1 MRVVSLIAS
10 ATEIVSGL
18 GYGHSLVARSHECDN
33 PHEVLRLPAITA
45 PKFKLTGDSRDID
58 RQVKEVVAEG
68 LAVYHVDPAA
78 LERLKPD
85 IIVTQDQCEVC
96 AVSLADVE
104 RAVCQWTGAEAKIV
118 SLKPNCLSDVEAD
131 IRRVAAALGDAAA
144 GEALV
149 ARVLGKIDAVTRAT
163 AALPRPRIAF
173 VEWIEPMMA
182 GGNWMPELIK
192 AAGGEN
198 LFGTAGA
205 HSGYMQYAELAAADP
220 DVIIVAPCGFDLA
233 RTRQEM
239 PLLTRQPGWH
249 ALAAVRNGRVAL
261 GDGNRYFNRPGPG
274 LAETTEIIA
283 EILHSG
289 RIDYGHQG
297 RGWVS
302 FEDTSH

>member
-1 MRVVSLIAS
+1 
-10 ATEIVSGL
+10 
-18 GYGHSLVARSHECDN
+18 
-33 PHEVLRLPAITA
+33 
-45 PKFKLTGDSRDID
+45 
-58 RQVKEVVAEG
+58 
-68 LAVYHVDPAA
+68 
-78 LERLKPD
+78 
-85 IIVTQDQCEVC
+85 
-96 AVSLADVE
+96 
-104 RAVCQWTGAEAKIV
+104 
-118 SLKPNCLSDVEAD
+118 
-131 IRRVAAALGDAAA
+131 
-144 GEALV
+144 
-149 ARVLGKIDAVTRAT
+149 
-163 AALPRPRIAF
+163 
-173 VEWIEPMMA
+173 MMA